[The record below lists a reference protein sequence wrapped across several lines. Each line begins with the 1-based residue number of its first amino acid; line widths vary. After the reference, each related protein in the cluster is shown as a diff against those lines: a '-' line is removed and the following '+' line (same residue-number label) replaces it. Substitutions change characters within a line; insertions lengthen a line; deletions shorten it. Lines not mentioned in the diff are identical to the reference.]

1 MNLTFTLE
9 EEEFRK
15 EIRDFFENEYP
26 REILEKRRSGDIFTR
41 IDHIRSQQA
50 LQSRGWLAIG
60 WPKEHGGPGWDA
72 TQRYIFEEEM
82 DRAGV
87 PNLLP
92 MAILYVA
99 PVIYTFGTKEQQ
111 RRWLPDILASR
122 SMWAQGYSEP
132 EAGSDLAS
140 LRFQAIRDGD
150 HYILNGTKI
159 WTSYAHW
166 ADWIFCLARTSKE
179 PRKQE
184 GISFICADMSSV
196 GIAVQPIISL
206 DGIHHLNR
214 VDFDNVRVPV
224 VNRIGEEGKGW
235 HYANFLLHNERLSYA
250 HVSRKKEDL
259 KELRRLASAIPSD
272 GAGSML
278 DDALFARKIAGC
290 SAQVAV
296 LELSVLRILTAR
308 AGATSAAEVSGLKI
322 FATETAQ
329 KITELYLE
337 LAGRGV
343 AARADR
349 HLKGWHELMP
359 GVSSFATPWTGSY
372 LFERAQSIYGGANE
386 IQKNIIWATISGL
399 AAATNRASAAGI
411 G

>member
-9 EEEFRK
+9 EEEFRMQ
-15 EIRDFFENEYP
+15 IRDFFERQYP
-26 REILEKRRSGDIFTR
+26 REIVEKRRSGEIFTR
-41 IDHIRSQQA
+41 ADHIRSQQA
-50 LQSRGWLAIG
+50 LQSRGWLALG
-60 WPKEHGGPGWDA
+60 WPQEHGGPGWDA
-72 TQRYIFEEEM
+72 TRRYIFEEEM

-99 PVIYTFGTKEQQ
+99 PIIYTFGTKDQQ
-111 RRWLPDILASR
+111 CRWLPDILESR
-122 SMWAQGYSEP
+122 TMWAQGYSEP

-150 HYILNGTKI
+150 EYILNGTKI
-159 WTSYAHW
+159 WTSYAQW
-166 ADWIFCLARTSKE
+166 ADWIFCLARTSKH

-184 GISFICADMSSV
+184 GISFICADMSSA
-196 GIAVQPIISL
+196 GITVQPIISL
-206 DGIHHLNR
+206 DGVHHLNR
-214 VDFDNVRVPV
+214 VDFENVRVPV

-235 HYANFLLHNERLSYA
+235 HYANYLLRNERLSYA
-250 HVSRKKEDL
+250 HVSQKKEDL
-259 KELRRLASAIPSD
+259 NELRRLASQIPSD
-272 GAGSML
+272 GGGWML
-278 DDALFARKIAGC
+278 EDAHFARKIAAC

-296 LELSVLRILTAR
+296 LEISVLRILTAR
-308 AGATSAAEVSGLKI
+308 AGTTSAAEVSCLKV

-329 KITELYLE
+329 SITELYLE

-343 AARADR
+343 AAGADR
-349 HLKGWHELMP
+349 QLKGWHERMP
-359 GVSSFATPWTGSY
+359 GVSSFAVPWTGSY

-386 IQKNIIWATISGL
+386 IQKNIIWATIGRL
-399 AAATNRASAAGI
+399 AAATDGNSAAGV

>member
-1 MNLTFTLE
+1 MQ
-9 EEEFRK
+9 
-15 EIRDFFENEYP
+15 IRDFFKSEYP
-26 REILEKRRSGDIFTR
+26 REILDKQRSGSIFTR
-41 IDHIRSQQA
+41 VDHIRSQQA
-50 LQSRGWLAIG
+50 LQSRGWLASG

-72 TQRYIFEEEM
+72 TRRYIFEEEM

-99 PVIYTFGTKEQQ
+99 PVIYTFGTKDQQ
-111 RRWLPDILASR
+111 RRWLPDILESR
-122 SMWAQGYSEP
+122 TMWAQGYSEP

-140 LRFQAIRDGD
+140 LRFEATRDGD
-150 HYILNGTKI
+150 HYIFNGTKT
-159 WTSYAHW
+159 WTSYAQW

-184 GISFICADMSSV
+184 GISFICVDMSSV
-196 GIAVQPIISL
+196 GITVQPIISL
-206 DGIHHLNR
+206 DGVHHLNR

-235 HYANFLLHNERLSYA
+235 YYANYLLHNERLSYA

-259 KELRRLASAIPSD
+259 NELRRLAGKMPSD
-272 GAGSML
+272 ADGSML
-278 DDALFARKIAGC
+278 DDPLFARKIAAC

-296 LELSVLRILTAR
+296 LEVSVLRILTAR

-337 LAGRGV
+337 LAGRGI
-343 AARADR
+343 APSPDR
-349 HLKGWHELMP
+349 HLKGWHELTP
-359 GVSSFATPWTGSY
+359 GVHSFAAPWTASY

-386 IQKNIIWATISGL
+386 IQKNIIWATIGGPAPATRRNP
-399 AAATNRASAAGI
+399 AASI